1 VKASGLKK
9 PTPVSIGKPVACARP
24 LPTVPV
30 PPAFAW
36 LPSSRAV
43 NGVRAIEKLAVR
55 KVGLGYRAVVHVQ
68 ADREMSLHDAHDL
81 GATVTRAIH
90 SRVPEMQ
97 SVIVHMEPYQPKAS

>member
-1 VKASGLKK
+1 MVLRAASPSVPAGGRVKASGLKK

-43 NGVRAIEKLAVR
+43 NGVPDDAVAPPLRVQSFNRRSAQPDPRNSPVSPTGEVRIKKLL
-55 KVGLGYRAVVHVQ
+55 KL
-68 ADREMSLHDAHDL
+68 
-81 GATVTRAIH
+81 
-90 SRVPEMQ
+90 
-97 SVIVHMEPYQPKAS
+97 